1 VRRQLEL
8 IRTVGYDC
16 EDDGTAA
23 LDLEPPDADLVDQI
37 ASTLPV
43 IGKTM
48 PVMYPDI
55 TGEARNT

>member
-1 VRRQLEL
+1 MRRQLEL

-23 LDLEPPDADLVDQI
+23 LDLEPPEADLVDQI

-43 IGKTM
+43 IGKTI
-48 PVMYPDI
+48 PVI
-55 TGEARNT
+55 